1 MVELGY
7 HTAGDTLKREEFE
20 GRQKAELE
28 KHLLKENVPKPLASM
43 GKDLSDCPFLQSL
56 ANREELVRN
65 GKLTVGPRLHVATV
79 SICGPLPCLCCL
91 GSTVGGTARAGQNV
105 VWRPRAEGLCSWC

>member
-1 MVELGY
+1 MIVQDEDTARHLVELGY

-20 GRQKAELE
+20 TRQKAERE

-43 GKDLSDCPFLQSL
+43 GKDLTGFPFLQSL

-65 GKLTVGPRLHVATV
+65 GKLTVRGGVSPFGPVLLLARHCPPLDAT
-79 SICGPLPCLCCL
+79 CPPL
-91 GSTVGGTARAGQNV
+91 STT
-105 VWRPRAEGLCSWC
+105 VW